1 MYLLGAEDGI
11 YVSKK
16 GGFEKLMEF
25 EMVTQMD
32 LIANPP
38 LFIAVGG
45 TGPLSLFLRPRRD
58 DFQNSFLTG
67 KTKHVRVWPLNF
79 LEGGAGWPITLEV
92 TQGCS
97 FYSLGKIESDVVLA
111 VAVKKRVLLFR
122 VDSTKRFKKIKVCST
137 ATDFLFPLLLL
148 FKCAFPFS
156 SSRN

>member
-1 MYLLGAEDGI
+1 MYLLGTEDGI
-11 YVSKK
+11 YASKK

-45 TGPLSLFLRPRRD
+45 TFPFFLSFFFCSDNTFLL
-58 DFQNSFLTG
+58 LTIKG
-67 KTKHVRVWPLNF
+67 KTKHVRIWPLHF
-79 LEGGAGWPITLEV
+79 LEGGPGWPITLED

-97 FYSLGKIESDVVLA
+97 FYALGKIVSDVVFA

-122 VDSTKRFKKIKVCST
+122 VDNTKRFKKIKVCGSAQQT
-137 ATDFLFPLLLL
+137 FP
-148 FKCAFPFS
+148 PS
-156 SSRN
+156 SNQLSS